1 MGKTLSIWSIILS
14 VLFFVPLCSI
24 IGLILGIVSYR
35 REKDGP
41 EDDRNL
47 AMVGIILGAIFVV
60 PNLMF
65 TLLLFFWFLVMFA
78 AIAGAV

>member
-1 MGKTLSIWSIILS
+1 MGKTMSVWSIVLS

-35 REKDGP
+35 REKKGT
-41 EDDRNL
+41 EEDRNL
-47 AMVGIILGAIFVV
+47 AMVGIILGAIFIV
-60 PNLMF
+60 PNLVF
-65 TLLLFFWFLVMFA
+65 TLLLFFWFIVMFA